1 LLQKT
6 DLATPEAVEEE
17 SVTESDSDS
26 VEPSM
31 LREDDDNKKDLSDA
45 QDAIAKSDADGVNP
59 RKRKLEES
67 SQDISRKKQKVS

>member
-59 RKRKLEES
+59 QKQKLEES

>member
-31 LREDDDNKKDLSDA
+31 LREDDDNKNDLSDA
-45 QDAIAKSDADGVNP
+45 QDDIAKSDADGVNP